1 MYKMNCVLKTYDL
14 SIGYHLKRG
23 EDKILH
29 RNIGLDLYGGEI
41 TCLLGPNGSGKSTLI
56 RTFSGFQAALGGD
69 LLINEKSLN
78 QYSAKELA
86 KVVSVVLTEHPVVGQ
101 MNVFSMVAFGR
112 SPYTGFLGKLA
123 KEDYHIIEKAL
134 ENAGITEL
142 RNRQFQS
149 LSDGERQKVF
159 IAKSLAQE
167 TPLMFL
173 DEPTAFLD
181 FPSKVEILQL
191 LRKTAWEQNKA
202 ILLST
207 HDLNLALQFADK
219 IWLMGQ
225 DKPIVTGVPE
235 DLVLSGKFANYFDH
249 KNISFDKTTGTFTFD
264 AATKQA
270 IVVSGQHIKLDWLK
284 KALHR
289 KGFEVLN
296 ENGGSEPLTLVRFNL
311 EKDVFELKLD
321 NSVNGFNHI
330 EELIEFLLGGESNT
344 TSLAT
349 PSRSGS

>member
-1 MYKMNCVLKTYDL
+1 MSSVLKTYDL
-14 SIGYHLKRG
+14 SIGYHLNRG

-56 RTFSGFQAALGGD
+56 RTFSGFQPALGGD

-86 KVVSVVLTEHPVVGQ
+86 KVLSVVLTEHPVVGQ
-101 MNVFSMVAFGR
+101 MTVFSMVAFGR
-112 SPYTGFLGKLA
+112 SPYTGFLGKLT
-123 KEDYHIIEKAL
+123 KEDYHIIETAL
-134 ENAGITEL
+134 ENAGIIEL

-235 DLVLSGKFANYFDH
+235 DLVLSGKFGNYFDH
-249 KNISFDKTTGTFTFD
+249 KNISFDKTSGTFTFD
-264 AATKQA
+264 AATRHA
-270 IVVSGQHIKLDWLK
+270 IVVSGQHLTLDWLR

-289 KGFEVLN
+289 KGFEVLDN
-296 ENGGSEPLTLVRFNL
+296 RERNTSTTEISFNIKEDAFEVASEGNSQNFNNIEDLIVFLNGMDS
-311 EKDVFELKLD
+311 
-321 NSVNGFNHI
+321 
-330 EELIEFLLGGESNT
+330 LI
-344 TSLAT
+344 
-349 PSRSGS
+349 